1 MARARGEGGRTGFR
15 GGLKAGDIILAIDQT
30 EVFTPAE
37 LKSVIIEAAQPN
49 QTVLLHVLWTN
60 TQFHMTIVL
69 GELASGRTRL
79 LSRHGPACPVF

>member
-1 MARARGEGGRTGFR
+1 M
-15 GGLKAGDIILAIDQT
+15 KVGDVILTIDQM
-30 EVFTPAE
+30 EIVTPVE
-37 LKSVIIEAAQPN
+37 LKSFIIEAAQPN